1 MRTSTAC
8 STRSWRPEPGDRD
21 GGRTGRLRT
30 LRVLAY
36 FFIGLALS
44 SCATAPEPSGSP
56 LRVEIKS
63 VETTAVDQFRVRFSF
78 RTAVSNRGARRLKDI
93 CLSWAFDLG
102 GYAVSSGSLGEGI
115 ALDPGQ
121 DVEARCAFVVDTR
134 EPAGMCPDRAG
145 LAELPWRM
153 EAQAR
158 TGGAAG
164 DMLLGSGRA
173 EGAFPLVQ
181 EPGLA
186 IQSITLVKH
195 ELVNV
200 LLELVLEVSNPN
212 AFPVNFANASYQFYG
227 EGRKWSNGTMERPVE
242 IPARGTAEVRLPIV
256 LNFTETGRDLF
267 NLVAKLKV
275 VRYGL
280 AGEARI
286 TTPVP
291 FLPEF
296 RMSFDK
302 SGSTQVERTL
312 SDR

>member
-8 STRSWRPEPGDRD
+8 STRSWRPEPGNRD
-21 GGRTGRLRT
+21 GGRTARLRK
-30 LRVLAY
+30 LRFLAS
-36 FFIGLALS
+36 FFIGLVLS
-44 SCATAPEPSGSP
+44 SCATAPGPPGPP
-56 LRVEIKS
+56 LLVEIKS
-63 VETTAVDQFRVRFSF
+63 VETEAVDQFRVRFTF
-78 RTAVSNRGARRLKDI
+78 RTAVSNRGPQRLKDI
-93 CLSWAFDLG
+93 SLSWALELG
-102 GYAVSSGSLGEGI
+102 GRACNSGSLGEGI

-121 DVEARCAFVVDTR
+121 GVEARCAFVVDTR
-134 EPAGMCPDRAG
+134 EPAMRPDR
-145 LAELPWRM
+145 AELPWRM

-164 DMLLGSGRA
+164 AMLLGSGRA
-173 EGAFPLVQ
+173 EGTFPLVQ

-186 IQSITLVKH
+186 IQSITLVRH

-212 AFPVNFANASYQFYG
+212 AFPVNFENASYQFYG
-227 EGRKWSNGTMERPVE
+227 EGRKWSNGAMDRPVG

-256 LNFTETGRDLF
+256 LNFTEAGRDLF
-267 NLVAKLKV
+267 NLVAALKV

-280 AGEARI
+280 TGEARI